1 MIKNVL
7 AHIKLFPAAG
17 FLQWERVFAPV
28 AALDNDWFFLY
39 NTLNVWGILRDTE
52 DIFRETKTG
61 T

>member
-1 MIKNVL
+1 MQNSFLLQVFSSWK
-7 AHIKLFPAAG
+7 G
-17 FLQWERVFAPV
+17 FFAPV
-28 AALDNDWFFLY
+28 AVLDNDLIFLY